1 MVSQKQCEIQS
12 AMEILLIHGIIKHT
26 ESQYEKFKADKE
38 EELLDLQRN
47 YKRQLINAEDK
58 MR

>member
-1 MVSQKQCEIQS
+1 MN
-12 AMEILLIHGIIKHT
+12 IIPLNHHI

-38 EELLDLQRN
+38 DEQQDLQRN
-47 YKRQLINAEDK
+47 YKRQLINFEDK

>member
-1 MVSQKQCEIQS
+1 MKCNDNHINPWNY
-12 AMEILLIHGIIKHT
+12 HT

-38 EELLDLQRN
+38 EEQLDLQRN

>member
-1 MVSQKQCEIQS
+1 M
-12 AMEILLIHGIIKHT
+12 IIIINT

-38 EELLDLQRN
+38 EELQDLQRN
-47 YKRQLINAEDK
+47 YKRQLTNAEDK